1 MLGFVLPIIGGA
13 LIGGIASVAMGGDFL
28 KGAFMGAL
36 TGGTFS
42 LIGSALASA
51 GTAATTAATG
61 SATGATGAA
70 TGATGAATTATAT
83 IGSTTVSAFGFEMTK
98 SALYSLAGAALGGLT
113 AGMNVAQQSKA
124 EKRMRQEQEA
134 YARRE
139 RELRAM
145 EQRYSEEAR
154 KSMANFEEGSR
165 REIARRGAE
174 LRSADDANTAF
185 WRYLNEWGNDNRTLS
200 DVVEEQYIQSAYA

>member
-1 MLGFVLPIIGGA
+1 MLILPIVTGAIIGGV
-13 LIGGIASVAMGGDFL
+13 ASVAMGGDFL

-42 LIGSALASA
+42 LIGSAFASA

-61 SATGATGAA
+61 SATGAAA
-70 TGATGAATTATAT
+70 GATGAATTATAT

-145 EQRYSEEAR
+145 EQRHSEEAR

-185 WRYLNEWGNDNRTLS
+185 WRYLSEWGNDNRTLS

>member
-1 MLGFVLPIIGGA
+1 MLNFVLPIIGGFV
-13 LIGGIASVAMGGDFL
+13 IGGIASVVMGGDFMR
-28 KGAFMGAL
+28 GALMGAL
-36 TGGTFS
+36 TGGVGG
-42 LIGSALASA
+42 LIGASLATS
-51 GTAATTAATG
+51 GTV
-61 SATGATGAA
+61 
-70 TGATGAATTATAT
+70 ATTATTGAT
-83 IGSTTVSAFGFEMTK
+83 TGATAATATFGSTTVSAFGFEMTK
-98 SALYSLAGAALGGLT
+98 SALYSLAGAAVGGLM

-124 EKRMRQEQEA
+124 EKRMKQEQEA

-145 EQRYSEEAR
+145 EQRQSEEAR

>member
-1 MLGFVLPIIGGA
+1 MWGFILPVVGGA
-13 LIGGIASVAMGGDFL
+13 IVGGITSVVMGGDFL

-51 GTAATTAATG
+51 GTVATTAATG

-70 TGATGAATTATAT
+70 AGATGAVTTAT
-83 IGSTTVSAFGFEMTK
+83 IGGTTVSAFGFEMTK

-145 EQRYSEEAR
+145 EQRHSEEAR